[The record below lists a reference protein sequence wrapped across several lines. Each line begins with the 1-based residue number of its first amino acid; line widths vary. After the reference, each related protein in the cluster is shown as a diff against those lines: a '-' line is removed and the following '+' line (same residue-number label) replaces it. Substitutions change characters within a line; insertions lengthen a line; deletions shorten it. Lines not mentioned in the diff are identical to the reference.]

1 MSVYKHPPPEKVFQ
15 ACFSPGKQEQLLLT
29 ESQPKSAFCSQ
40 AGEALCHGS
49 ATCLSTP
56 PHSGVEYVALIPVS
70 SVPQHHSTPPPPPPS
85 NLHRA
90 FNLDKQVLEMEASW
104 VLLAKTHALL
114 CLCYFWKT
122 GLTQKS
128 GVNEGG
134 WPVYCSFSSLF
145 FS

>member
-1 MSVYKHPPPEKVFQ
+1 MFTNT
-15 ACFSPGKQEQLLLT
+15 LLLRKYSKPVFLL
-29 ESQPKSAFCSQ
+29 ENRNSCYSLNLNQKSAFCSQ